1 MLASRTTVAI
11 MAEVSSMQAMHT
23 GLGDAALNSGVAL
36 GACGRTPQLC
46 AGCTIAGKSNSHT
59 HARARGDGRRS
70 DWKISNTR
78 LLSLMQKK
86 ASMAAYS
93 KMPQSDPDF
102 TIATPLGCI
111 TGV

>member
-1 MLASRTTVAI
+1 
-11 MAEVSSMQAMHT
+11 
-23 GLGDAALNSGVAL
+23 
-36 GACGRTPQLC
+36 
-46 AGCTIAGKSNSHT
+46 
-59 HARARGDGRRS
+59 
-70 DWKISNTR
+70 
-78 LLSLMQKK
+78 MQKK